1 VKVSA
6 VGQGVNNYVGLDS
19 KNRVGYLASMQISTD
34 DQYRLALA
42 VRCHA
47 RTVRRWLEG
56 ETVNGP
62 TAVAL
67 EAAAKRLK
75 INAWAGMDAK
85 PALGETPDTAAAE
98 G

>member
-1 VKVSA
+1 MHV
-6 VGQGVNNYVGLDS
+6 
-19 KNRVGYLASMQISTD
+19 STD

-56 ETVNGP
+56 KAVNGP

-67 EAAAKRLK
+67 EDAAKRLK
-75 INAWAGMDAK
+75 IDVSLPEGDAERAAG
-85 PALGETPDTAAAE
+85 
-98 G
+98 